1 MGSSAPRILIQ
12 RCMAPMSP
20 SPGSRALATVRVTL
34 RLKALSGGPLESVA
48 CLGAEPSLVLRG
60 SALLAPVR
68 EPPDLLVD
76 ESLFFFEESLPLF
89 AGESVALREVVF
101 SEVFD
106 P

>member
-1 MGSSAPRILIQ
+1 M
-12 RCMAPMSP
+12 
-20 SPGSRALATVRVTL
+20 
-34 RLKALSGGPLESVA
+34 
-48 CLGAEPSLVLRG
+48 
-60 SALLAPVR
+60 R